1 MPAHRMINLGFTEEA
16 FPAGTH
22 MCYIYADDHEHK
34 EIVSKFVESAVP
46 EQESVSY
53 FADVLS
59 AEDLP
64 AHLARL
70 GIRLPQERAAGHFE
84 SDLAHRVYCPD
95 GTFVPQR
102 MLDRTRKLYLE
113 SVRAGY
119 SGARETGEMTWAL
132 KGLPGSERLIEY
144 ESGLN
149 AVVRECPVTLACQY
163 DARRFSGATLYDVL
177 SVHPYMIV
185 HGQIVR
191 NPYYRTQE

>member
-1 MPAHRMINLGFTEEA
+1 MPTQRMTSLGFTEQA

-22 MCYIYADDHEHK
+22 MCYIYADDREHQ
-34 EIVSKFVESAVP
+34 EIMSKFVESAMS
-46 EQESVSY
+46 EQEWVSY

-59 AEDLP
+59 VEDLP

-70 GIRLPQERAAGHFE
+70 GIRLPQEPAAGHFE
-84 SDLAHRVYCPD
+84 GDVAQRIYCPD
-95 GTFVPQR
+95 GTFIPQR
-102 MLDRTRKLYLE
+102 MLDRVRELYLE

-119 SGARETGEMTWAL
+119 SGARATGEMSWAL

-149 AVVRECPVTLACQY
+149 AVVRECPATLVCQY

-177 SVHPYMIV
+177 NVHPYMIV
-185 HGQIVR
+185 RGQIVR
-191 NPYYRTQE
+191 NPYYRSGD

>member
-1 MPAHRMINLGFTEEA
+1 MPAHRMINMGFTEEA

-22 MCYIYADDHEHK
+22 MCYIYTDDHEHK
-34 EIVSKFVESAVP
+34 EIVSKFVESALS

-70 GIRLPQERAAGHFE
+70 DIRVHPERTGSRFE
-84 SDLAHRVYCPD
+84 GDLAHRVYCPD
-95 GTFVPQR
+95 GTFIPHR
-102 MLDRTRKLYLE
+102 MLDQVRELYLE
-113 SVRAGY
+113 SVRAGF
-119 SGARETGEMTWAL
+119 SGARATGEMTWAL
-132 KGLPGSERLIEY
+132 RGFPGSERLIEY

-177 SVHPYMIV
+177 NVHPYMIV
-185 HGQIVR
+185 RGQIVR
-191 NPYYRTQE
+191 NPYYRTPT